1 MILSCQLPTVQLC
14 SSLLQD
20 VEERWEGKLLS
31 RAERHQ
37 EELVTAVAAAN
48 REAAVA
54 IAAAEAAAEA
64 RAAEV
69 IWKASENVRAA
80 FPCAGALF
88 HKPHG
93 ERDST
98 GRRMG
103 GVQQTDVADKWMAQ
117 REREQAQLHAE
128 CVCAGCVAGAPS

>member
-20 VEERWEGKLLS
+20 VEERWEEKLLS